1 MEGWNMEKLIR
12 MGLANNKC
20 IEMFSL
26 FKCYLQKFETLQDAV
41 HSRG

>member
-1 MEGWNMEKLIR
+1 MEKLIR